1 MIRSADLAY
10 LFIIHQRLKCF
21 KNESF
26 RFQRR
31 AYNGRGEMSLK
42 GKLPGSKQ
50 RNRKPTPQVEKESF
64 VEMMAKDGNWIYL
77 AIPVVLL
84 CFLVFM
90 VFMNLRCFWW
100 DETVGTIVHMEV
112 GEEKRYYSRGNSL
125 QTVVYVDYEYTV
137 DGTLYKSRNRTSC
150 FFDGGAP
157 VPNKMG
163 AEDYMAGYQIGQN
176 IPVYYSSSDPCKCC
190 REKALTMTTGVAI
203 LILLL
208 LFFECLHQKWPHIFW
223 RPPLGKSP

>member
-1 MIRSADLAY
+1 MSSKRSLPGGKPR
-10 LFIIHQRLKCF
+10 HKKPERE
-21 KNESF
+21 ESF
-26 RFQRR
+26 F
-31 AYNGRGEMSLK
+31 
-42 GKLPGSKQ
+42 
-50 RNRKPTPQVEKESF
+50 
-64 VEMMAKDGNWIYL
+64 EMMTSDGMWCYL

-100 DETVGTIVHMEV
+100 AETRGTIVHMEV
-112 GEEKRYYSRGNSL
+112 GEEKRLYSRGNST

-157 VPNKMG
+157 VSNKMG
-163 AEDYMAGYQIGQN
+163 AEDYMACYKIGQK
-176 IPVYYSSSDPCKCC
+176 IPVFYSPRDPSKVC

-203 LILLL
+203 IILLL
-208 LFFECLHQKWPHIFW
+208 LFFECLHQKWPHIFK
-223 RPPLGKSP
+223 RPPLTK